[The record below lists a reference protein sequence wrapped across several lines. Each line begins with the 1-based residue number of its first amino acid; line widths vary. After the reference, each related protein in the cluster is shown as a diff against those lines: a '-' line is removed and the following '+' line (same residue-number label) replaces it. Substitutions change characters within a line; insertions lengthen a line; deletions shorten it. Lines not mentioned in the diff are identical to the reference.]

1 MENLLLCYMKGEE
14 YGIIE
19 KTDEICSLYKKIT
32 STYKILREQ
41 IGQWGYI
48 KNFHWGNGEYIKIS
62 RNLDNEKRINGLYVS
77 PIYPSYMK
85 TMIRY
90 CFTWTKWCH
99 LAIMWEMRSFWFKSS
114 SLVIVPEKL
123 CFYQGLVLQLWP
135 FSEQLSH
142 NCLPTVTPNFTKHNL
157 EYGCQSV
164 ITVFAS
170 RSFLV

>member
-1 MENLLLCYMKGEE
+1 MKGEE

-99 LAIMWEMRSFWFKSS
+99 LAIM
-114 SLVIVPEKL
+114 
-123 CFYQGLVLQLWP
+123 
-135 FSEQLSH
+135 
-142 NCLPTVTPNFTKHNL
+142 
-157 EYGCQSV
+157 
-164 ITVFAS
+164 
-170 RSFLV
+170 